1 MLVSLWLPVLPR
13 LTPNGSR
20 DHVIHVRMLSSK
32 GHQLYIPFRN
42 FLDSS
47 FCRLG
52 AFYSPSSSL
61 GPTAVPCTAA
71 CPLHIPTPRFI
82 SHPRGVKAKPHSPV
96 AADRG
101 SLAAVLYPASLH
113 FRWSTT
119 SRSAR
124 QYVAGGG
131 GQGDSPSPA

>member
-1 MLVSLWLPVLPR
+1 MLVSLWPARTAEVDTQRQQGPR
-13 LTPNGSR
+13 YTR
-20 DHVIHVRMLSSK
+20 AHAIQQRAK
-32 GHQLYIPFRN
+32 LYIPFRN

-82 SHPRGVKAKPHSPV
+82 SHP
-96 AADRG
+96 
-101 SLAAVLYPASLH
+101 
-113 FRWSTT
+113 
-119 SRSAR
+119 
-124 QYVAGGG
+124 
-131 GQGDSPSPA
+131 